1 MKEILPK
8 ALNQLINFLEKS
20 ERDLGLKYY
29 LVGGIL
35 TNVYSVFRATQD
47 IDFVVDIQSKGISI
61 ENYVSLLEKNS
72 FFPLQDWNSTIQLGR
87 ETNLIQY
94 FDEQNLVKF
103 DNYLID
109 RFDSSRYKK
118 IGAVALNRRVM
129 EKLFGIECWIASKE
143 DFIVGKLVYGGWQDF
158 NDALGCWMRFN
169 EMLDLIYL
177 EKICKELGIYREYDL
192 LKSGIDDPDEY
203 FKKLNN
209 Y

>member
-1 MKEILPK
+1 MNGILPK
-8 ALNQLINFLEKS
+8 ALNQLIRFLEMN

-35 TNVYSVFRATQD
+35 ATVYTIFRATQD

-61 ENYVSLLEKNS
+61 ENYVSLLEKNR
-72 FFPLQDWNSTIQLGR
+72 FFPLQDWNSTICLGK
-87 ETNLIQY
+87 ETKLIQF

-118 IGAVALNRRVM
+118 IGSLSLNRRVK

-143 DFIVGKLVYGGWQDF
+143 DFIVAKLVYGGWQDY
-158 NDALGCWMRFN
+158 NDALGCWMRFH
-169 EMLDLIYL
+169 EILDLVYL
-177 EKICKELGIYREYDL
+177 EKTSKELGIYREYQL

-203 FKKLNN
+203 FEKLNN

>member
-35 TNVYSVFRATQD
+35 ANVYSVFRATQD

-118 IGAVALNRRVM
+118 IGSVALNRRVK

-177 EKICKELGIYREYDL
+177 EKICKELGIYREYNL

-203 FKKLNN
+203 FEKINN

>member
-8 ALNQLINFLEKS
+8 ALNQLINFLEKN

-35 TNVYSVFRATQD
+35 ANVYSVFRATQD

-118 IGAVALNRRVM
+118 IGSVGLNRRVK

-177 EKICKELGIYREYDL
+177 EKICKELGIYREFDL

-203 FKKLNN
+203 FEKINN

>member
-1 MKEILPK
+1 M
-8 ALNQLINFLEKS
+8 
-20 ERDLGLKYY
+20 GLKIFND
-29 LVGGIL
+29 L
-35 TNVYSVFRATQD
+35 
-47 IDFVVDIQSKGISI
+47 
-61 ENYVSLLEKNS
+61 SLFKIGN
-72 FFPLQDWNSTIQLGR
+72 Q
-87 ETNLIQY
+87 
-94 FDEQNLVKF
+94 F

-118 IGAVALNRRVM
+118 IGSVALNRRVK

-158 NDALGCWMRFN
+158 SDALGCWMRFN

-177 EKICKELGIYREYDL
+177 EKICKELGIYREYNL

-203 FKKLNN
+203 FEKINN

>member
-35 TNVYSVFRATQD
+35 ANVYSVFRATQD

-118 IGAVALNRRVM
+118 IGSVGLNRRVK
-129 EKLFGIECWIASKE
+129 ERLFGIECWIASKE

-203 FKKLNN
+203 FEKLKN